1 MDEFKYKYA
10 QIRAFLDHQVDDQFR
25 ETQQHYFLKNSILV
39 LDTGCQ

>member
-10 QIRAFLDHQVDDQFR
+10 QIRAFLDYQVDDQFR
-25 ETQQHYFLKNSILV
+25 ETQHYFLKNSILV